1 MKKTF
6 LFLATMLLVF
16 SGCQNEDDSSEK
28 KQEQK
33 EIILSQEEKEITEKY
48 TDFAFRLFKQVN
60 ISEKEKKNWVISP
73 YSVSQALSMLC
84 NGAEGNTLAE
94 MKAVL
99 GIENTSMEAVNK
111 YHQKM
116 SVELQNLDDQMFL
129 PLFNSIW
136 VDKDIQLNGS
146 FVNVSGSMYDAEVSS
161 LDFSTSDALN
171 AINDWCVL
179 YTQNRN
185 MRIVDEIPQN
195 TQMLLANIF
204 AFKGNWKKH
213 FVDFTETDVFTNEDG
228 TQNQVK
234 MMNPQYC
241 KTLYTE
247 NEYFSIAE
255 FPYGNEAFSM
265 VVLFPKEGKT
275 LSESISEMTAPN
287 WMAWNRAFEMTGL
300 DVKLPCFNLEYK
312 KDLSTDMMALGVKDA
327 FNPEKADFSGISASS
342 MALNGCFQAYRFRVN
357 EGGIVEESVTMSE
370 GSRDVAPP
378 PSVPFL
384 VNRPFA
390 FLIKENSTGL
400 ILFAGKISEL

>member
-6 LFLATMLLVF
+6 IFLATMLLVF

-60 ISEKEKKNWVISP
+60 LSEKEKKNWVISP
-73 YSVSQALSMLC
+73 YSISQALSMLC

-99 GIENTSMEAVNK
+99 GLEKTSMEAVNK

-136 VDKDIQLNGS
+136 VDKDVQLNS
-146 FVNVSGSMYDAEVSS
+146 TFVNVSGSMYDAEVSS
-161 LDFSTSDALN
+161 LDFSTSDAVN
-171 AINDWCVL
+171 AINDWCVM

-185 MRIVDEIPQN
+185 MRIVDEISQN
-195 TQMLLANIF
+195 TQMLLAN
-204 AFKGNWKKH
+204 ALVFKGCWDKNI
-213 FVDFTETDVFTNEDG
+213 FLEETVTFTNEDG
-228 TQNQVK
+228 TQVQLM
-234 MMNPQYC
+234 MMNPQYWGAF
-241 KTLYTE
+241 YAE
-247 NEYFSIAE
+247 NECFSIAE
-255 FPYGNEAFSM
+255 LPYGNEAFSM
-265 VVLFPKEGKT
+265 VILLPNEGKT
-275 LSESISEMTAPN
+275 LSESISELTASN
-287 WMAWNRAFEMTGL
+287 WMTWSGAFEKKSL
-300 DVKLPCFNLEYK
+300 KLRFPRFNLEYK

-342 MALNGCFQAYRFRVN
+342 MALNGCFQAYRFRVD